1 VTQIRKIIANLK
13 SSFEVGGVEAMSQ
26 THSAATK
33 ASWSY
38 RLLCWVVNLVYP
50 ATALL
55 DIAKDLDRHIG
66 EMGVT
71 GGSKAM
77 LSKLSIQ
84 SRSEHPTQ
92 GKDEI
97 TTCPIVIFGR
107 HGSILT
113 PFLIAASLD
122 RPDLKMLSA
131 TYIAKLGPN
140 VARSMYPVVMPQ
152 PTFHSAGRKGLVPRI
167 SGWLTARLERAVDKS
182 DAKEQNRASLIQSAK
197 HVRDGGAL
205 LVAPDACDP
214 KVKWRHGIGHLIVQI
229 AKISEPEGNTYLV
242 PYRIW
247 APITGVFHLLS
258 RNPILRALGK
268 RQYRMPIRVAFEKP
282 ILLSSVIEQ
291 TGLDPAAITEYLEA
305 HYRGLGF

>member
-1 VTQIRKIIANLK
+1 MPQLRRIIANLR
-13 SSFEVGGVEAMSQ
+13 SSFADGGVEAMSQ
-26 THSAATK
+26 THSFAMKT
-33 ASWSY
+33 SCRY

-50 ATALL
+50 AIALL
-55 DIAKDLDRHIG
+55 DIAKDLDHHIG
-66 EMGVT
+66 EMGVA

-77 LSKLSIQ
+77 LDTLPLQWRAKY
-84 SRSEHPTQ
+84 PTQ

-97 TTCPIVIFGR
+97 RTCPIVIFGQ

-113 PFLIAASLD
+113 PFLVASSLD

-152 PTFHSAGRKGLVPRI
+152 PTFYGAGRKGLVPRI
-167 SGWLTARLERAVDKS
+167 SGWLTSRLEPTVDKN

-214 KVKWRHGIGHLIVQI
+214 KVKWRHGIGHLIIQL

-247 APITGVFHLLS
+247 APITGVFRLLS

-282 ILLSSVIEQ
+282 ILLSSVIQQ
-291 TGLDPAAITEYLEA
+291 TGLDPAAITEHLET
-305 HYRGLGF
+305 HYRNLGF